1 MNKLTA
7 KPGDKHALLRS
18 REWARRLAMQA
29 VYQQQVAGLGLE
41 ELIVQFQE
49 DESFIKAD
57 ADYFVQL
64 LRGGS
69 QRSTEIA
76 AKIKAITGYEFDLV
90 DPVERAVI
98 LNAAYEIL
106 FVPEIDKAVAITE
119 AVRLTKKFGTQEGYR
134 FVNGVLDKL
143 DA

>member
-1 MNKLTA
+1 MSQPT
-7 KPGDKHALLRS
+7 DKHAFLRA
-18 REWARRLAMQA
+18 RELARRLAMQA
-29 VYQQQVAGLGLE
+29 VYQCQVAGADLE
-41 ELIVQFQE
+41 EVIAQFRE
-49 DESFIKAD
+49 DESFARVD
-57 ADYFVQL
+57 ADYFLQL

-69 QRSTEIA
+69 EHGAEIA
-76 AKIKAITGYEFDLV
+76 EKVKAASGYDFDLV

-106 FVPEIDKAVAITE
+106 FVPETDKAVAITE

-143 DA
+143 NA